1 MPPDKAQS
9 GAGEEA
15 KEIVR
20 SISDIMDLSGI
31 QTTPAEIFNHIIE
44 IWLSKVCTLKTL

>member
-9 GAGEEA
+9 GAVEEVQ
-15 KEIVR
+15 EIVR

-31 QTTPAEIFNHIIE
+31 QKTPAEIFNHIIE
-44 IWLSKVCTLKTL
+44 LWISKVCTLEAL